1 MQGTEPEESYMTTDL
16 YERIVSQRGTIAG
29 IGERIPGYRGYMEAQ
44 VRRAADRLLRDY
56 VVAQFERQLQRLP
69 GIEETL
75 MRGGGLEWMSDTRS
89 AKSKMQTFIDR
100 IRTAARGY
108 SGLFSNI
115 KIDSDEL
122 ERLYAF
128 DEAMLRYV
136 DQFAEGFDAL
146 EQAAASNKGIREA
159 IAALDAL
166 TGEANQAFD
175 LRKDVIIS
183 LTGEEAI

>member
-1 MQGTEPEESYMTTDL
+1 MTTDL
-16 YERIVSQRGTIAG
+16 YERIVSQRGTIAK

-44 VRRAADRLLRDY
+44 VRREADRRLRDY
-56 VVAQFERQLQRLP
+56 VVRQFEQQLQRLP
-69 GIEETL
+69 GIEKAL
-75 MRGGGLEWMSDTRS
+75 MNSSGLEWMGNTRS
-89 AKSKMQTFIDR
+89 VKTKMQTFIDR

-115 KIDSDEL
+115 KIEGDEL
-122 ERLYAF
+122 EKLYAF

-146 EQAAASNKGIREA
+146 EQAAASNEGIREA

-166 TGEANQAFD
+166 TLEANQAFE